1 MLAVNDIVRSAAFLF
16 VPFLVFGE
24 VIEVDVRAW
33 ADMGTGMTNGWE
45 VSGISRTAADGLTR
59 VKEIAD
65 YARSPEFDFTVTQLV
80 MRVLCSSAE
89 TKRFLT
95 ITPTISE
102 PEAQKHTAERSAKL
116 VEQVFAWNPAEG
128 VRQFRLQNDTGEGN
142 TSWGIA
148 SLAVF
153 TDRAEPPTGLREDAL
168 YRDAFAAAWDPA
180 SKAVR
185 YQIQCASVTRMPPSY
200 ETVAEWNFSSLTN
213 THGGNPRTLDLLKKD
228 CPGKLDDLTGM
239 NVCMEKYTGGHV
251 QIGQKEK
258 LGLLGFPMPSVP
270 DGSRPL
276 TAILRVWKHPD
287 DSKCPT
293 MPIHWAAGGVTN
305 DLATFE
311 LTVDKREYRFPIPK
325 DVAIESVIL
334 SSTTNLLT
342 QKESHGRVRIES
354 FAIVSGY
361 VPGSVTTNEFRTIGT
376 RATAK
381 VVQDLAPGEWLWAA
395 RSFDADGRE
404 SPWSP
409 FRSVT
414 LDASKP
420 SRVPPGFLLLIR

>member
-1 MLAVNDIVRSAAFLF
+1 MNDIVRSAAFLF
-16 VPFLVFGE
+16 VPLLVFGE
-24 VIEVDVRAW
+24 VIEVDVGAW

-153 TDRAEPPTGLREDAL
+153 TDRAEPPTGLRDDAP
-168 YRDAFAAAWDPA
+168 YRDAFLASWDGVPDA
-180 SKAVR
+180 RKYQLR
-185 YQIQCASVTRMPPSY
+185 YARY
-200 ETVAEWNFSSLTN
+200 ETVAAWNFSVLTN
-213 THGGNPRTLDLLKKD
+213 TSGNTVDLPKLKIPESLGTLS
-228 CPGKLDDLTGM
+228 GT
-239 NVCMEKYTGGHV
+239 NVCLQGHAGGHI
-251 QIGQKEK
+251 QIGKGER
-258 LGLLGFPMPSVP
+258 LGCLALPMPQVAG
-270 DGSRPL
+270 DAGAM
-276 TAILRVWKHPD
+276 TGVICAWKYP
-287 DSKCPT
+287 KTGKPT
-293 MPIHWAAGGVTN
+293 MPLYYIADGETN
-305 DLATFE
+305 DLATVE
-311 LTVDKREYRFPIPK
+311 LTDGRAEYRFPVP
-325 DVAIESVIL
+325 AGFAAESILL
-334 SSTTNLLT
+334 SSATNGIALT
-342 QKESHGRVRIES
+342 DQNGRVRVEG
-354 FAIVSGY
+354 FAIVSGPA
-361 VPGSVTTNEFRTIGT
+361 VTGDFKTVGSSGTEKLVRGLSPGTWAWSVR
-376 RATAK
+376 
-381 VVQDLAPGEWLWAA
+381 V
-395 RSFDADGRE
+395 FDAKGVD
-404 SPWSP
+404 SPWSA

-420 SRVPPGFLLLIR
+420 PLVPPGALLLLR